1 MRLIFSMRQVI
12 LGKGSFLVF
21 FFLLVVASCGK
32 RIDVQLGEIEKEVEL
47 TPSSAYHRL
56 LNIDAGELRPE
67 SRRARYALLMS
78 LAMDKSFIDVTDDS
92 LAQIAVKYY
101 GSHRDSY
108 HQMLSWYSLG
118 RVQSNASNKPGAI
131 VSFLRA
137 KELAETLSEWHY
149 YGLATRNMAV
159 LYESCRDYDR
169 ELYYYH
175 LSSEAFEKTHEPFYA
190 VYSIQGQA
198 RAYMAKGH
206 FDTADSLLLTVE
218 AYARKESNRP
228 LLASVLKD
236 RAYIQMTPEKGN
248 PREVLLL
255 YNEVRGL
262 GIPAKYSSDY
272 RTLAIAHEY
281 LGHKDSVKYYLDL
294 AEQSAKT
301 LLDSIHVYNTK
312 YRIQINRHNYHE
324 ANAQIER
331 GLDLHN
337 KFVYNAENQQIAN
350 AISNYSHQ
358 EAVRLSDL
366 AHYRLVLFVVSSIT
380 VFALLGVIVLVV
392 INKKRQI
399 REKNRIII
407 EKEQRIEE
415 ELALI
420 QDISED
426 LQVVRGDR
434 SEMAKTINALI
445 GEKIAIVKICA
456 DSYESVKAEPKVNP
470 RDPYSYLDIDPQKKK
485 EEQMENFLTALD
497 SFRRDEAL
505 FSVLEESVNKWRNN
519 IMLRLRQVCSTESM
533 AKPRFAESDFRILM
547 LTYAGIPD
555 RTIAFLMDMTCAAVR
570 TRKSRYKER
579 LVQPDIP
586 AGEKFVQEM
595 VFSREVNPM

>member
-1 MRLIFSMRQVI
+1 MRQAI
-12 LGKGSFLVF
+12 LGKGSFLLLF
-21 FFLLVVASCGK
+21 FLVVASCEK
-32 RIDVQLGEIEKEVEL
+32 RIDVQLSEIEKEVGQ

-56 LNIDAGELRPE
+56 LDIDAGELRSE
-67 SRRARYALLMS
+67 SRRARYALMMS
-78 LAMDKSFIDVTDDS
+78 MAMDKSFIDVADDS

-101 GSHRDSY
+101 ESHGDSY
-108 HQMLSWYSLG
+108 HQMLSLYSLG

-131 VSFLRA
+131 ISFLRA
-137 KELAETLSEWHY
+137 MELAETLSEWHY

-169 ELYYYH
+169 ELYYYR
-175 LSSEAFEKTHEPFYA
+175 LSTEAFEKTHEPYYA
-190 VYSIQGQA
+190 AYSIQGQA
-198 RAYMAKGH
+198 RSYMAKGH
-206 FDTADSLLLTVE
+206 YDTADSLFRTVE
-218 AYARKESNRP
+218 AYAREESNRT

-248 PREVLLL
+248 PQYVLLL
-255 YNEVRGL
+255 YNEIRGL
-262 GIPAKYSSDY
+262 GIPARYASDY

-312 YRIQINRHNYHE
+312 SRIYNFRHDYQQ

-331 GLDLHN
+331 GVDLHN
-337 KFVYNAENQQIAN
+337 KVVYNAENLQIAN
-350 AISNYSHQ
+350 AISNYSRQ
-358 EAVRLSDL
+358 EAARMSDL
-366 AHYRLVLFVVSSIT
+366 AHYRLVLFVLSSIT
-380 VFALLGVIVLVV
+380 VLALLGVIVLVV
-392 INKKRQI
+392 INRKRQI
-399 REKNRIII
+399 REKNRIIV

-426 LQVVRGDR
+426 LQVVRDDR

-456 DSYESVKAEPKVNP
+456 DSYESAKATPKVNP
-470 RDPYSYLDIDPQKKK
+470 RDPYSYLDEDPHKKK
-485 EEQMENFLTALD
+485 EAQMEVFVKALD
-497 SFRRDEAL
+497 SFRRDDAL

-519 IMLRLRQVCSTESM
+519 VMLRLRQACSKGSM

-579 LVQPDIP
+579 LAQLDIP
-586 AGEKFVQEM
+586 DVERFVQEM
-595 VFSREVNPM
+595 AFPEEVSPM